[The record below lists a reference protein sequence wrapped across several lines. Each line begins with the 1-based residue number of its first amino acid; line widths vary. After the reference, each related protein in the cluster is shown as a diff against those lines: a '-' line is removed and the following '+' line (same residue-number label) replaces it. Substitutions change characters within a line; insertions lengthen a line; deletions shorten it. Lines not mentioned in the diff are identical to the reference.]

1 VTSGTQVASQEPRSE
16 DQAAGAERL
25 IGRLLIAVTY
35 VAVGLLV
42 VGVVLMV
49 ADGISPLSGGPGLD
63 LATLR
68 SQLVA
73 LDPAAFLWLGLM
85 AVVAAPIGRVIV
97 AGIAYARQADWL
109 MVAIALGILVII
121 AVGVGSALAVTV

>member
-1 VTSGTQVASQEPRSE
+1 MTGGTAAVHDAPRE

-63 LATLR
+63 LATLG

-73 LDPAAFLWLGLM
+73 VDPTAFLWLGLL

-109 MVAIALGILVII
+109 MVAISLGILAII
-121 AVGVGSALAVTV
+121 AIGVGSALTVTV